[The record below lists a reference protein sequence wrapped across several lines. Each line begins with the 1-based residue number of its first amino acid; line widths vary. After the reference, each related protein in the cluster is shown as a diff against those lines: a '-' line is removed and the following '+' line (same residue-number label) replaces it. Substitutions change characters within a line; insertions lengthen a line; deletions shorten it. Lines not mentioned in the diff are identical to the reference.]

1 MTKIGKHA
9 AWINVLLDARFR
21 KVPQALGRQYRTK
34 ASWIN
39 LTLDTEA
46 AIHILDLRNWHQA
59 NTKIL
64 LTA

>member
-34 ASWIN
+34 QSWIN
-39 LTLDTEA
+39 PTLETEA
-46 AIHILDLRNWHQA
+46 AIRILDLRN
-59 NTKIL
+59 
-64 LTA
+64 